1 MIPQRSSPR
10 RRKGC
15 WLTSDRFKGKQ
26 KDERGE
32 WENGVKEEIIGYPS
46 EQREGLVVT
55 KLREVWVVR

>member
-10 RRKGC
+10 RRKEC

-26 KDERGE
+26 KDERG
-32 WENGVKEEIIGYPS
+32 KEERIGYQG

-55 KLREVWVVR
+55 KLREGKFVGKMR